1 MAEWNEQ
8 LSNELKQLN
17 TIRNPSAKQLARIN
31 SLKTAKAQSGGTVRS
46 GTKQEKDKFAKISNA
61 QQVLNTQNQANIDA
75 EKRAEGYN
83 RIDQFTP
90 FGSQTNTIDPVT
102 GRSTTTTT
110 LDPAQQAILDQQNQL
125 SQTGGQMAQNNLQGS
140 GLNQAFNPND
150 VQFQQQQQ
158 YFTDAAF
165 KELTRGFEDE
175 KKRDFT
181 DLEQRLAEKGIPMGA
196 EAYNTANKQ
205 FGDYWMNKEAQ
216 AKNQAI
222 SQGLSMWGDV
232 ANIGAG
238 VRNQNLGEASQ
249 LSGLGGGLQVPNFVA
264 PGTVQTQAPD
274 VGGTALG
281 FGNLK
286 LGQQQLRQQ
295 NRGSSGGGQQQAP
308 AQSSPFNDSFLG

>member
-1 MAEWNEQ
+1 MAEWNEK

-17 TIRNPSAKQLARIN
+17 TIRNPSAKQLQRIN
-31 SLKTAKAQSGGTVRS
+31 QLKTAKAQSGGRVTS
-46 GTKQEKDKFAKISNA
+46 GTKEQKADFAKIGNA

-75 EKRAEGYN
+75 EQRSEQAN
-83 RIDQFTP
+83 RINQYTP
-90 FGSQTNTIDPVT
+90 FGSQTYGVDAN
-102 GRSTTTTT
+102 GRATSTTT
-110 LDPAQQAILDQQNQL
+110 LDPSQQAILDSQNAL
-125 SQTGGQMAQNNLQGS
+125 SIQGGQMAQGNLQGA
-140 GLNQAFNPND
+140 GLNKAFNPND

-165 KELTRGFEDE
+165 KELTRGFDKE
-175 KKRDFT
+175 KEQDRVA
-181 DLEQRLAEKGIPMGA
+181 LEQRLAEKGIPMGS
-196 EAYNTANKQ
+196 EAFNTANSQ

-281 FGNLK
+281 FGNLR

-295 NRGSSGGGQQQAP
+295 NRGGGGGGGQQAP